1 MTSDEQAVATLSQW
15 LALESPTHDAAAI
28 NAMQDMILE
37 EVTSEPIRIERIP
50 GRDGLGDC
58 AVLHA
63 GPDND
68 RPGILVITHVDTVHP
83 VGTLAGALPVRR
95 DDDRLYGP
103 GVYAHEGRHLSGA
116 GGVCPLPQRL
126 GAAIGRPIRFLLS
139 PDEEIGSPTTRTLV
153 EGLGRRSS
161 HVLVMEPAR
170 PGGAAVTAR
179 KGVGW
184 FDVEVE
190 GRPAHAGSRHQDGR
204 SAIREAARQI
214 LRVEDMTDYD
224 RGTTATVSKV
234 GGGTAINVV
243 PHQCRFAVDVRITNA
258 AEGERMERAILGL
271 EAIGPDVALKVGGG
285 INRPAYE
292 RSEGVARLFET
303 ARTEAAALGFE
314 LAEVPMVGGGSD
326 GNFTAALGIPTLD
339 GLGVDGDG
347 AHTLDEYC
355 LISSIEPRRQLV
367 ERLLQT
373 L

>member
-37 EVTSEPIRIERIP
+37 EVAGEPVTVERLP

-63 GPDND
+63 GADNG
-68 RPGILVITHVDTVHP
+68 RPGILVVTHVDTVHP
-83 VGTLAGALPVRR
+83 VGTLADALPVRR
-95 DDDRLYGP
+95 DGDRLYGP
-103 GVYAHEGRHLSGA
+103 GVYDMK
-116 GGVCPLPQRL
+116 GGIYLAMLAFRNAARL

-139 PDEEIGSPTTRTLV
+139 PDEEIGSPTTRALV
-153 EGLGRRSS
+153 EDLGRRSS

-190 GRPAHAGSRHQDGR
+190 GRPAHAGSRHRDGR

-214 LRVEDMTDYD
+214 LKVEDMTDYD

-234 GGGTAINVV
+234 SGGTAINVV
-243 PHQCRFAVDVRITNA
+243 PHQCRFAVDVRITNT

-271 EAIGPDVALKVGGG
+271 EPVGPDVALKVGGG

-292 RSEGVARLFET
+292 RSDGVAKLFET
-303 ARTEAAALGFE
+303 ARAEAGALGFE

-355 LISSIEPRRQLV
+355 LISSIEPRRRLV

>member
-1 MTSDEQAVATLSQW
+1 MTSDEQAVATLGNW
-15 LALESPTHDAAAI
+15 LALESPTHDTTAI
-28 NAMQDMILE
+28 NAMQDMILAE
-37 EVTSEPIRIERIP
+37 IADEPVAVERIP

-63 GPDND
+63 GADND
-68 RPGILVITHVDTVHP
+68 RPAILVVTHVDTVHP

-95 DDDRLYGP
+95 DGDRLYGP
-103 GVYAHEGRHLSGA
+103 GAYDMK
-116 GGVCPLPQRL
+116 GGIYLALMAFRDVARL
-126 GAAIGRPIRFLLS
+126 GAATGRPIRFLLS

-153 EGLGRRSS
+153 EDLGRRSS

-204 SAIREAARQI
+204 SAIREAAQQI
-214 LRVEDMTDYD
+214 LKVEEMTDYD

-271 EAIGPDVALKVGGG
+271 EAIGPDVSLKVSGG

-292 RSEGVARLFET
+292 RSEGVAKLFET
-303 ARTEAAALGFE
+303 ARAEAAALGFE

-339 GLGVDGDG
+339 GLGIDGDG

-355 LISSIEPRRQLV
+355 LISSIEPRRRLV
-367 ERLLQT
+367 EQLLRT

>member
-1 MTSDEQAVATLSQW
+1 MTSDEQAVATLSKW
-15 LALESPTHDAAAI
+15 LALESPTHDAAAV
-28 NAMQDMILE
+28 NAMQDMILAE
-37 EVTSEPIRIERIP
+37 IADEPIRVDRIA

-58 AVLHA
+58 AILHA
-63 GPDND
+63 GADNG
-68 RPGILVITHVDTVHP
+68 RPAILVVTHVDTVHP
-83 VGTLAGALPVRR
+83 LGTLASTLPIRR
-95 DDDRLYGP
+95 DGDRLYGP
-103 GVYAHEGRHLSGA
+103 GAYDMK
-116 GGVCPLPQRL
+116 GGIYLALMAFRDAARL
-126 GAAIGRPIRFLLS
+126 GAALGRPIRLLLS

-153 EGLGRRSS
+153 EDLGRGSS

-184 FDVEVE
+184 FDIEVE

-214 LRVEDMTDYD
+214 LKLEAMTDYD

-234 GGGTAINVV
+234 AGGTAINVV

-258 AEGERMERAILGL
+258 AEGERIEREILGL
-271 EAIGPDVALKVGGG
+271 APIGADVALKVGGG

-292 RSEGVARLFET
+292 RSDGVAQLFAA
-303 ARTEAAALGFE
+303 ARAEAAALGFG
-314 LAEVPMVGGGSD
+314 LTEVPMVGGGSD

-355 LISSIEPRRQLV
+355 LISSIEPRRRLV